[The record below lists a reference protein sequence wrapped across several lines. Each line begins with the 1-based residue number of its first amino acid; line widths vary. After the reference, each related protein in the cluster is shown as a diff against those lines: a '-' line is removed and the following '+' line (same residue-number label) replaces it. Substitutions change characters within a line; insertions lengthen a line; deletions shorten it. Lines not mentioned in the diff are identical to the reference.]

1 MKFSELVSEKT
12 RLSLPS
18 DPDIGGIASD
28 SEKAAPGCLFV
39 CIDGMHSDGHSFID
53 EAASRGAAAFVISQS
68 HPEAEERLTSAGMP
82 FAVYA
87 DTREAEAVIT
97 SRFFGDPWKDMKIF
111 AVTGT
116 NGKTTVVSLLDA
128 IFQAAGYSCRTVGTL
143 TGRLTTPDP
152 AVLYPAL
159 RSFADSGTQ
168 YVFMEASSHAL
179 ALGKLTP
186 IRFACGIFTN
196 LTPEHL
202 DFHGDM
208 EHYAGAKAKLCA
220 S

>member
-12 RLSLPS
+12 KLSLPS

-68 HPEAEERLTSAGMP
+68 HPEAEEKLTSAGIP

-128 IFQAAGYSCRTVGTL
+128 IFQAAGYSCRTAE
-143 TGRLTTPDP
+143 RI
-152 AVLYPAL
+152 
-159 RSFADSGTQ
+159 
-168 YVFMEASSHAL
+168 MASV
-179 ALGKLTP
+179 
-186 IRFACGIFTN
+186 R
-196 LTPEHL
+196 
-202 DFHGDM
+202 
-208 EHYAGAKAKLCA
+208 
-220 S
+220 

>member
-68 HPEAEERLTSAGMP
+68 HP
-82 FAVYA
+82 
-87 DTREAEAVIT
+87 EAEAVIT

-208 EHYAGAKAKLCA
+208 ELCSA
-220 S
+220 R